1 MKKNEKIVLQA
12 IVIFFIYCNAVYPA
26 DTGGDARK
34 PPVAGQRPIAQGI
47 PSSPKYAASPNGNVP
62 AGTSGI
68 PVMKNIEG
76 RIIDVGLEK
85 DGGPWMD
92 IRDNLSGD
100 IIRIKIK
107 DLKNTPVV
115 RQTRIYRFS
124 DIKTGD
130 MVSAIFRE
138 EGDDNIAYFINVTT
152 LPIENSTQPQKQ

>member
-1 MKKNEKIVLQA
+1 
-12 IVIFFIYCNAVYPA
+12 
-26 DTGGDARK
+26 
-34 PPVAGQRPIAQGI
+34 
-47 PSSPKYAASPNGNVP
+47 
-62 AGTSGI
+62 
-68 PVMKNIEG
+68 MKNIEG